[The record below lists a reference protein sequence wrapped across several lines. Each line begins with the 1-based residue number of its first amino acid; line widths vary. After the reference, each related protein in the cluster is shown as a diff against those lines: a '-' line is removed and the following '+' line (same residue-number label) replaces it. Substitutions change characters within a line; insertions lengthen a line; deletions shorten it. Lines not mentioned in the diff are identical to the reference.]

1 MKRIGFI
8 LKVKQDKIEE
18 YKRHHEQVW
27 PEMLDALRR
36 PAGTTTRSSWRKTAC
51 SLATSRLLST

>member
-1 MKRIGFI
+1 MKRVGFI

-27 PEMLDALRR
+27 PEMLEALRA
-36 PAGTTTRSSWRKTAC
+36 AGWHNYSLFMATTAS
-51 SLATSRLLST
+51 SLATSRHP